1 MALNKREQMLLMMVV
16 ATVIVVGN
24 WILVVPLIQTARN
37 RETAIAQERAKLER
51 VRRTVEVDGPRW
63 RAEYEQLQDSLGER
77 ASVFS
82 TTSDVLKKVE
92 DVGTEC
98 GLAVPVKKS
107 LAPVERDVYREL
119 QNRELEPPANEDEF
133 GQGSGRPANPNQAGM
148 QPDFALYG
156 TMQELPNR
164 GTSTYRA
171 EFQLTDLRNRTIVW
185 SDEYTNFAGNIKAK
199 GGTKGGD
206 GERSDEPGLH
216 GQGSP

>member
-1 MALNKREQMLLMMVV
+1 VALNKREQMLLMMVV

-119 QNRELEPPANEDEF
+119 PVQCTLEGSLEGMVRFLYTLQTASGMVSVDQIQIYPP
-133 GQGSGRPANPNQAGM
+133 RPSDPSQLKC
-148 QPDFALYG
+148 DLVVVALASKSRK
-156 TMQELPNR
+156 P
-164 GTSTYRA
+164 S
-171 EFQLTDLRNRTIVW
+171 
-185 SDEYTNFAGNIKAK
+185 S
-199 GGTKGGD
+199 
-206 GERSDEPGLH
+206 
-216 GQGSP
+216 